1 MPASG
6 VSAAAIAARLSDIGL
21 SARVEEHDR
30 YASVQTELP
39 ESLSADLW
47 REVLE
52 VVAEADRFGLLATS
66 LNDRTLGGR
75 TQSGPHDGRCRGTEL
90 SAIGAEQHAQPY
102 PPCRLAHQS
111 AVLPQG
117 QAPPSLTALTIH
129 GRPRSPCAR

>member
-66 LNDRTLGGR
+66 LYDRTLWAVVHKAVPATGDVGG
-75 TQSGPHDGRCRGTEL
+75 
-90 SAIGAEQHAQPY
+90 
-102 PPCRLAHQS
+102 
-111 AVLPQG
+111 
-117 QAPPSLTALTIH
+117 PSYQ
-129 GRPRSPCAR
+129 R